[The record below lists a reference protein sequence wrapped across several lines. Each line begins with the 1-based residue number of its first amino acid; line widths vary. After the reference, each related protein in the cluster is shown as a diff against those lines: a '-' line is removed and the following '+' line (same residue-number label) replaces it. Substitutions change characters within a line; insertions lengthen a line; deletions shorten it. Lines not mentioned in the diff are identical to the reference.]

1 MSAPEIINPGAASGG
16 TPVGGSGTP
25 GTLAKFTGAGTS
37 IGDSAI
43 SESGILISINA
54 GVGTNMVINDGT
66 GMAGPSYDGVRLCR
80 GSEALFSSSDSVRT
94 FRAGVTGATV
104 VAGSTT
110 SHDLLLQRGNVTAL
124 TLGASGAVAFAGNL
138 TSSAAQTWTLATGTS
153 ALNIASNLLNL
164 DTTNSRVGIGTAS
177 PDFKLEV
184 NGTIGLTDASGPDY
198 SSTIS
203 AASATPF
210 RILTI
215 ASRGGAGT
223 WRGVI
228 NLDTNYNGGSLFTA
242 LTVRANTDGTT
253 ANVGIGTAS
262 PTSALDVVGTIT
274 SSGPIR
280 ATGTSATAPA
290 FTGSDTDTGVYFP
303 AANQV
308 RISTAGSL
316 AIAVDASQNVGV
328 GTASPT
334 GRLHVVGGT
343 AAAATNGAPVTI
355 IAQNAG
361 TGNQNGGNIVL
372 TPGAL
377 SGTGSAGVAD
387 LSGPTGTG
395 LKLPATPGNADSQTL
410 DCYLD
415 GGTAGGAAYTPVV
428 TNFGGT
434 ITTITGRYVRTGC
447 VVFARV
453 DIIGTS
459 LTTTAFL
466 STVTAPPFSA
476 SGNFAVCIRAS
487 SGTQASAYHISG
499 GSSVEFSTAIAAS
512 GQITL
517 TWFYFV

>member
-1 MSAPEIINPGAASGG
+1 MGLKAVATLVPGGG
-16 TPVGGSGTP
+16 APVGGSGTP

-138 TSSAAQTWTLATGTS
+138 TSSAAQTWTLAAGTS

-164 DTTNSRVGIGTAS
+164 DTTNSRVGI
-177 PDFKLEV
+177 
-184 NGTIGLTDASGPDY
+184 
-198 SSTIS
+198 
-203 AASATPF
+203 
-210 RILTI
+210 
-215 ASRGGAGT
+215 
-223 WRGVI
+223 
-228 NLDTNYNGGSLFTA
+228 
-242 LTVRANTDGTT
+242 
-253 ANVGIGTAS
+253 
-262 PTSALDVVGTIT
+262 
-274 SSGPIR
+274 
-280 ATGTSATAPA
+280 
-290 FTGSDTDTGVYFP
+290 
-303 AANQV
+303 
-308 RISTAGSL
+308 
-316 AIAVDASQNVGV
+316 

-377 SGTGSAGVAD
+377 SGIGSAGVAD

-395 LKLPATPGNADSQTL
+395 LKLPATPGNADTQTL
-410 DCYLD
+410 DCYAEGTWTPTLSGGATW
-415 GGTAGGAAYTPVV
+415 GGTAPTANFANYTRVGRLIFFEIELIPTAA
-428 TNFGGT
+428 
-434 ITTITGRYVRTGC
+434 
-447 VVFARV
+447 
-453 DIIGTS
+453 
-459 LTTTAFL
+459 TAFSATWGL
-466 STVTAPPFSA
+466 SSFTLPVSAP
-476 SGNFAVCIRAS
+476 R
-487 SGTQASAYHISG
+487 
-499 GSSVEFSTAIAAS
+499 STAIACNRNAAS
-512 GQITL
+512 ANAVTSSANLLLPTFGLSAENLRISGV
-517 TWFYFV
+517 YAV